1 MINNNREL
9 TIDQLGK
16 VSGGNTVETN
26 KDVVLLTRLGLINEF
41 IGSLDI
47 AFDWEN
53 SSAKVDAAW
62 AKVGITSVTKY
73 VYLNEYYYQG
83 KSITRK
89 EAVQIAEDAMI
100 QGPQIAQIF

>member
-16 VSGGNTVETN
+16 VSGGNTVETT
-26 KDVVLLTRLGLINEF
+26 KDVALLTRLGLINEF

-89 EAVQIAEDAMI
+89 EAVQIAENAMI
-100 QGPQIAQIF
+100 KGPQIV